1 MGPTTLATAA
11 RPAALP
17 GRQLGRDASCSSSA
31 SARLARAARFAP
43 RGRRLRVALAPRAL
57 DRDRDGGIGGDGGE
71 LNMNVLAE
79 RMKALKAK
87 EASENAAVVDA
98 AIERDQAIVAG
109 IRGDAAERRTPERA
123 SVASCR
129 PSSRQISRPRRLR
142 PMSDARY
149 PPTLKPR
156 PANPLLTRPPASLR
170 ARSRRIRRA
179 HRTPPLHA
187 HGGHGVRE
195 RAVREPHD
203 QGVRR
208 AREPPHATSRRAGP
222 RGRRD
227 ALRAPTPRRVD
238 THRAR
243 TTG

>member
-123 SVASCR
+123 SDFTP
-129 PSSRQISRPRRLR
+129 PSLR
-142 PMSDARY
+142 P
-149 PPTLKPR
+149 
-156 PANPLLTRPPASLR
+156 
-170 ARSRRIRRA
+170 ARSRGRD
-179 HRTPPLHA
+179 PP
-187 HGGHGVRE
+187 
-195 RAVREPHD
+195 PD
-203 QGVRR
+203 VRR
-208 AREPPHATSRRAGP
+208 AIPTDAKTAPREPSPDPSTRVSPRAQPANSTRSSNTSSPRPWRPWSTRACG
-222 RGRRD
+222 
-227 ALRAPTPRRVD
+227 ARAS
-238 THRAR
+238 
-243 TTG
+243 